1 MHEGFL
7 VYANYLQIFIWNE
20 QINTNPNI
28 HELEEIGSSED
39 GSMRYVDK
47 YLQVF
52 ELQTVRH

>member
-28 HELEEIGSSED
+28 HELEEIGLSED